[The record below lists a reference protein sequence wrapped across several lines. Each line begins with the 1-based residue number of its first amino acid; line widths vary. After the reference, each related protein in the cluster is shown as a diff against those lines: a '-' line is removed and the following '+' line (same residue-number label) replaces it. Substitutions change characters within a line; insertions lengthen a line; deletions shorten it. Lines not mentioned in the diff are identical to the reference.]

1 MEELINAI
9 YNYGIG
15 IICIA
20 YFMYFNNTTLK
31 TMTETMNEVKQSLIL
46 LNEKIE
52 NLEQAVQN
60 KKSKKVKGEV

>member
-1 MEELINAI
+1 MEDLINAI

-52 NLEQAVQN
+52 NLEQVVQ
-60 KKSKKVKGEV
+60 KKSKKVKGEE

>member
-1 MEELINAI
+1 MDELINAI

-20 YFMYFNNTTLK
+20 YFMYFNSTTLK
-31 TMTETMNEVKQSLIL
+31 SITNTMSEVKQTLVL

-52 NLEQAVQN
+52 NLEQ
-60 KKSKKVKGEV
+60 KLSKKKMIEKGDE

>member
-1 MEELINAI
+1 MEELVNAI

-52 NLEQAVQN
+52 NLEQTVN
-60 KKSKKVKGEV
+60 KNKKVKGDE

>member
-1 MEELINAI
+1 MEEFINAI

-31 TMTETMNEVKQSLIL
+31 TMTETMDEVKQSLIL

-52 NLEQAVQN
+52 NLEQAVQ
-60 KKSKKVKGEV
+60 KKSKKVKGEG

>member
-1 MEELINAI
+1 MEELVNAI

-52 NLEQAVQN
+52 NLEQTVNKN
-60 KKSKKVKGEV
+60 KKAKGDE